1 MIAILKQSASDEA
14 VGHIVSWIEKKGLKT
29 DVSRGENETIIG
41 LVGDTTKID
50 PFLLESMDV
59 VERVQRVSEPFKRAN
74 RKFHPEDSVIDCGHG
89 VKIGGNQF
97 QVIAGSCSVEGEN
110 LIRIARRVK
119 AAGATML
126 RGGAYKPRTSPYAY
140 QGMGPAGLDLLCEAS
155 AELDMPIVTE
165 IMDPRDVQVFLDKKI
180 DVMQIGARNA
190 QNFPLLKEVG
200 KTKTPILLKRGMSGT
215 VDELLMAAEYIM
227 SEGNDNVI
235 LCERGIRTF
244 ETRTRNTFDLNAVP
258 VLHHL
263 SHLPVVADPSHATGY
278 TRYVEPMALA
288 ATACGANG
296 LEIEVHDDPSH
307 AWSDGAQALTPDQF
321 DDTMRR
327 IRAIRE
333 VVCQETVG
341 VAMGT
346 VRNARVNQGG
356 PEVRRHRGLGL
367 IGGSFARGYA
377 QAGVRVL
384 AWDPDDDVMTAASM
398 GTVAGELNDETLG
411 KCDIIVLACYPEACI
426 EWLEADAQALSDAT
440 DTEAIMGPVVIDT
453 VGVKGIV
460 CERAFEL
467 AREHGFYFVGAHPM
481 AGTQFS
487 GYAHSR
493 ADLFQG
499 APLVLVP
506 PAVDDALKL
515 ELLGQVREMVRPLG
529 FGKFSVTTAAE
540 HDRVIAFTSQ
550 LAHVVSNAYV
560 KSPTA
565 HVHHGFSA
573 GSYRDLTRVAH
584 LNPHVVRAHDRR
596 CRRARLRD

>member
-14 VGHIVSWIEKKGLKT
+14 VSHIVSWIEKKGLKT

-89 VKIGGNQF
+89 VKIGGDQF
-97 QVIAGSCSVEGEN
+97 QVIAGPCSVEGEN
-110 LIRIARRVK
+110 LIRIGTPRKGRR
-119 AAGATML
+119 A
-126 RGGAYKPRTSPYAY
+126 PRCCAVAPTSPAPPLTPTRAWAR
-140 QGMGPAGLDLLCEAS
+140 PAWDLLCEAS

-200 KTKTPILLKRGMSGT
+200 KTQTPILLKRGMSGT

-333 VVCQETVG
+333 VVCQETV
-341 VAMGT
+341 
-346 VRNARVNQGG
+346 Q
-356 PEVRRHRGLGL
+356 E
-367 IGGSFARGYA
+367 
-377 QAGVRVL
+377 
-384 AWDPDDDVMTAASM
+384 
-398 GTVAGELNDETLG
+398 
-411 KCDIIVLACYPEACI
+411 
-426 EWLEADAQALSDAT
+426 
-440 DTEAIMGPVVIDT
+440 
-453 VGVKGIV
+453 
-460 CERAFEL
+460 
-467 AREHGFYFVGAHPM
+467 
-481 AGTQFS
+481 
-487 GYAHSR
+487 
-493 ADLFQG
+493 
-499 APLVLVP
+499 
-506 PAVDDALKL
+506 
-515 ELLGQVREMVRPLG
+515 
-529 FGKFSVTTAAE
+529 
-540 HDRVIAFTSQ
+540 
-550 LAHVVSNAYV
+550 
-560 KSPTA
+560 
-565 HVHHGFSA
+565 
-573 GSYRDLTRVAH
+573 
-584 LNPHVVRAHDRR
+584 
-596 CRRARLRD
+596 